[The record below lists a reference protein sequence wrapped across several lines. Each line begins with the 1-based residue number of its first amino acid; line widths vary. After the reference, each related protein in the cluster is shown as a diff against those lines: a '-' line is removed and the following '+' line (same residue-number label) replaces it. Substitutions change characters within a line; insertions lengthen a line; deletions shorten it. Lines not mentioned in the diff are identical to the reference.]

1 MTGKGCGLTRSRCR
15 RGSEDGT
22 ETKEGNIVSQ
32 GLVGKKIPIPSGTR
46 EERTSHVRIFT
57 NLLHAV
63 EVRA

>member
-1 MTGKGCGLTRSRCR
+1 VKVNQCR
-15 RGSEDGT
+15 RGSGDGA
-22 ETKEGNIVSQ
+22 ETKEGNIVSH

-63 EVRA
+63 EVSA